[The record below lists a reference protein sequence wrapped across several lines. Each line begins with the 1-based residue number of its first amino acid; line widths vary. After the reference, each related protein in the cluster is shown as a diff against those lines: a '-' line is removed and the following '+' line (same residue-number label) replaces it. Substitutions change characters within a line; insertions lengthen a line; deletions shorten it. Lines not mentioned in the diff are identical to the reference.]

1 MKLSRNVALSCEIL
15 AAHKLRT
22 LLSVTGI
29 VVGIATVVLIVSAG
43 RGAER
48 QILGRI
54 RDMGTNL
61 IVVNA
66 GQTRII
72 AGRQRQMATVT
83 TLEVDDAEAIAQQ
96 CPTVALAAPAL
107 SKKLST
113 RWETEN
119 ANTTVLGTTPQTFR
133 IRNIEIASGRRFDAD
148 EDRARRRVAVLGPT
162 AAANLFGRTDPVGL
176 QFRIGRVPFEVI
188 GLTAPKG
195 MDANGL
201 DQDDLILVPLGSAM
215 RRLFNVD
222 YIDTVYVQAET
233 ADQLEQAEQEIRELL
248 HARHRLRDKQDDF
261 TIQNQATLLATER
274 ETAQSMTLLVGS
286 VGGISLTVGGVGILA
301 VMLISVRERTPEIG
315 LRRALGATRADI
327 RFQFLIES
335 ALLSGTGGVVGVA
348 TGVAAAVAVSK
359 FGYWETVISW
369 PAALGGLAF
378 SVAIGLIFGIY
389 PATRAAALEPI
400 EALRSE

>member
-29 VVGIATVVLIVSAG
+29 VVGIATVVLMVSAG
-43 RGAER
+43 RGAEKR
-48 QILGRI
+48 ILDRI

-61 IVVNA
+61 IVVSA

-72 AGRQRQMATVT
+72 AGRQRQTATVT
-83 TLEVDDAEAIAQQ
+83 TLEIDDAEAITRQ
-96 CPTVALAAPAL
+96 CPSVALAAPAA

-119 ANTTVLGTTPQTFR
+119 ANTNVVGITPEGLR
-133 IRNIEIASGRRFDAD
+133 VRNVEIASGHSFDAE

-162 AAANLFGRTDPVGL
+162 AAENLFGRTDPIGL
-176 QFRIGRVPFEVI
+176 QFRIGRVPFQVI

-222 YIDTVYVQAET
+222 HIDTIYVQAGSTELL
-233 ADQLEQAEQEIRELL
+233 DQAEKEIQELL
-248 HARHRLRDKQDDF
+248 RQRHRLRDRPDDF

-274 ETAQSMTLLVGS
+274 EIAQSMTLLVGS
-286 VGGISLTVGGVGILA
+286 VAAISLLVGGVGILA

-315 LRRALGATRADI
+315 LRRAVGATRGDI
-327 RFQFLIES
+327 RIQFLVES
-335 ALLSGTGGVVGVA
+335 ALLAGAGGLVGVIS
-348 TGVAAAVAVSK
+348 GVTLALAVSRL
-359 FGYWETVISW
+359 GYWETVISW
-369 PAALGGLAF
+369 PSAGVGLAF
-378 SVAIGLIFGIY
+378 SVAVGLVFGIY
-389 PATRAAALEPI
+389 PAVRAAALEPI